1 MSEIAAMM
9 GDPARANMLFTLKD
23 SDCAS
28 AGDLTRAANVAPSTA
43 SEHLAKMV
51 EARLIAV
58 TRSGRNRYY
67 RLATPRVVDV
77 LEGLASLAGEVR
89 PDGPVKLRAD
99 SATLH
104 ARGCCDHLA
113 GRLGVGLAEALI
125 GQGLLS
131 HRDGALTVSDSGT
144 DVFAELGV
152 DMVSLANGPR
162 RLITLCHDWS
172 ESAFH
177 IGGAFG
183 GALLQT
189 FRARDWL
196 RRVRGE
202 AVVRITPK
210 GAAAFRQRFGLD
222 ARATA

>member
-1 MSEIAAMM
+1 
-9 GDPARANMLFTLKD
+9 
-23 SDCAS
+23 
-28 AGDLTRAANVAPSTA
+28 
-43 SEHLAKMV
+43 MV

-67 RLATPRVVDV
+67 RLATPRVEDV
-77 LEGLASLAGEVR
+77 LDGLASLAGEVL
-89 PDGPVKLRAD
+89 PDGPAKLRAD
-99 SATLH
+99 AATLH

-113 GRLGVGLAEALI
+113 GRLGVGLAQALI

-131 HRDGALTVSDSGT
+131 HRDGALTVSDVGASF
-144 DVFAELGV
+144 FADLGV
-152 DMVSLANGPR
+152 DMVSLADGPR

-202 AVVRITPK
+202 TVVRITPK
-210 GAAAFRQRFGLD
+210 GAAAFRQRFGISLKP
-222 ARATA
+222 TA